1 MATFDVV
8 FEGGGAKGVA
18 LAGGVAALHK
28 NGHSLGRLIG
38 TSAGAITATNLA
50 VGYTPEEIFGGA
62 LERTPDGKSVYSTFA
77 DVPKLSDDEL
87 KATGIFKVLSGI
99 PLPMTSRAEERL
111 DLMLMHVL
119 AHAPHFA
126 SLLSL
131 FELGGLFRGDGF
143 LTWMKGCLAKK
154 GVENA
159 TLGELHKKTGK
170 DLSVVATDTT
180 DRRLLV
186 FNHRTTPD
194 LPVVWAVRMS
204 MSIPFYWQEVR
215 WDGQWG
221 KYLGRDMTG
230 RTIVDGGVVSN
241 FPLFLL
247 TDSSDDEVVRLMG
260 AQQGAGNP
268 AIGFY
273 LDPTL
278 DVPGEV
284 TKPTIDHTSPTRA
297 RIDALLDTLMSARDN
312 ATFDAH
318 RERVVKLP
326 VRGYGTTDFD
336 MPEAR
341 AKALFDAAHA
351 ATQAWL
357 TRAPV

>member
-18 LAGGVAALHK
+18 LAGGVSALLQR
-28 NGHSLGRLIG
+28 GHTLGRLVG

-50 VGYTPEEIFGGA
+50 VGYTPDEIFGGA
-62 LERTPDGKSVYSTFA
+62 LERTADGRSVYSTFS
-77 DVPKLSDDEL
+77 DVPKLTDQEL
-87 KATGIFKVLSGI
+87 EASGIFKVLRGI
-99 PLPMTSRAEERL
+99 PLPMTARAEERL

-119 AHAPHFA
+119 SHAPHFA
-126 SLLSL
+126 SLISL
-131 FELGGLFRGDGF
+131 FELGGIFRGDGF
-143 LTWMKGCLAKK
+143 LTWMRRCLAKK
-154 GVENA
+154 GFEDA
-159 TLGELHKKTGK
+159 TLGELHQKTGK
-170 DLSVVATDTT
+170 DVSVLATDTT

-186 FNHRTTPD
+186 FNHRTAPN
-194 LPVVWAVRMS
+194 LPVAWAVRMS

-215 WDGQWG
+215 WNDAWGQ
-221 KYLGRDMTG
+221 YLGQDMTG

-247 TDSSDDEVVRLMG
+247 TDGADEEVARSMG
-260 AQQGAGNP
+260 KPSTSNAAV
-268 AIGFY
+268 GFY

-278 DVPGEV
+278 DVEGAPA
-284 TKPTIDHTSPTRA
+284 PTTADPTSPTRT

-318 RERVVKLP
+318 RERVVRLP

-336 MPEAR
+336 MSEAR
-341 AKALFDAAHA
+341 ARSLFDAAVS

-357 TRAPV
+357 SKASV